1 MHRASVSY
9 RPITAHL
16 RRGDLIAYP
25 TESSYGPGCDP
36 DNRDA
41 VLRLLKL
48 KHRPQHESLIL
59 IASSYQ
65 QVARCPQPL
74 TSTQQQQL
82 SEAGAQAIT
91 CLMPVHQSAPG
102 WSRPARISTGSVRPG
117 LTQITS
123 ACSGARCGCYRGVS
137 ARANNLSRSAYG
149 RMVKSYAV
157 KPIGEHMS
165 NT

>member
-74 TSTQQQQL
+74 TSTQQQQPL
-82 SEAGAQAIT
+82 
-91 CLMPVHQSAPG
+91 
-102 WSRPARISTGSVRPG
+102 VR
-117 LTQITS
+117 
-123 ACSGARCGCYRGVS
+123 ARGVGVTG
-137 ARANNLSRSAYG
+137 ACRHAQTTFHDPRMGVWHNHTPLNLL
-149 RMVKSYAV
+149 
-157 KPIGEHMS
+157 E